1 MCVVWAAGAFAG
13 ENALVLSGNRQK
25 SVKWFETTKPSVFAR
40 GQAVPNSEISLWF
53 LRSRMCKQY
62 AQSAN
67 FLEHRFVREI

>member
-13 ENALVLSGNRQK
+13 ENASSSENRQK
-25 SVKWFETTKPSVFAR
+25 SVKLFETTKPSLFAR